1 VTSNLITEQLKQLP
15 ASPGVYLM
23 KDTSGKILYVGKAAR
38 LRDRVRSYFQTSSD
52 LPPKTRQLVGEVN
65 NLDFF
70 VTGSEQE
77 ALILECNF
85 IKQYRPPYNVRLKDD
100 KGFPYIKIDLKD
112 DWPTISFTRRL
123 RNDSARYF
131 GPFTS
136 AWSVRQTLKTLEGI
150 FGFRSCSKPI
160 TGTDKRAC
168 LKYYLKR
175 CAAPCTGNI
184 SKAEYRNIVNQV
196 ILFLEGK
203 QEDIIREL
211 EDQMKVTAEAMEF
224 EKAAR
229 LRDQIQAIKS
239 VIGEQRIT
247 ERVSGE
253 QDVIA
258 FATNRDQA
266 YVQVYFIRRGRLTG
280 REGFVL
286 IGTHTEEPEQIM
298 TSFVKQYYDS
308 ATYIPPRLLL
318 QYRIDD
324 EDAIAEWL
332 RQKRNGAINLT
343 VPQKGRKKELVD
355 IVYKN
360 AEQGLQ
366 QEKIRQFAEPA
377 ALEEALKEMQKA
389 LGLPHIPARLEGYD
403 ISNIQ
408 GKEAVGSMVV
418 FEHGKPKPSHY
429 RRFRIK
435 TVPGA
440 NDYAMLQEVLK
451 RRFKRVATTDDRTT
465 ADTWGIIPDLV
476 LIDGGKGQLNAARSA
491 LKNVGANSMPI
502 ASLAKANEEV
512 FIPGRKTAIVLT
524 RNSPVLQLLQRV
536 RDEAHR
542 FALAYHTRVRRKKS
556 FTSLLDSIPG
566 IGPKRKHALLQHFGT
581 LRAIK
586 DATIDE
592 LMTVKGMT
600 RTTAEKIKESLG

>member
-1 VTSNLITEQLKQLP
+1 MTSNLITEQLKQLP

-23 KDTSGKILYVGKAAR
+23 KDASGKILYVGKAAR
-38 LRDRVRSYFQTSSD
+38 LSDRVRSYFQSSSD
-52 LPPKTRQLVGEVN
+52 LSPKIRQLVTEVN

-85 IKQYRPPYNVRLKDD
+85 IKQYRPHYNVRLKDD
-100 KGFPYIKIDLKD
+100 KGFPYIRIDLKE
-112 DWPTISFTRRL
+112 DWPSISFTRRL
-123 RNDSARYF
+123 RNDGARYF

-136 AWSVRQTLKTLEGI
+136 AWSVRQTLKTLEVI
-150 FGFRSCSKPI
+150 FGFRTCSKTI

-175 CAAPCTGNI
+175 CVAPCIGNVT
-184 SKAEYRNIVNQV
+184 KVEYKSIVKQA

-211 EDQMKVTAEAMEF
+211 EDRMKDAAEAMEF

-229 LRDQIQAIKS
+229 MRDQIQAIKS
-239 VIGEQRIT
+239 VISEQRIT
-247 ERVSGE
+247 GRVSGE
-253 QDVIA
+253 NDVIA

-266 YVQVYFIRRGRLTG
+266 YVQVYFIRKGRLIG

-286 IGTHTEEPEQIM
+286 TGTQSEEPIQIM

-308 ATYIPPRLLL
+308 ATYIPPHLLL
-318 QYRIDD
+318 QFPIDD
-324 EDAIAEWL
+324 RNAITEWL
-332 RQKRNGAINLT
+332 RQKRNGAVILT
-343 VPQKGRKKELVD
+343 VPQKGKKKELVD
-355 IVYKN
+355 IVAKN

-366 QEKIRQFAEPA
+366 QEKIKQFAEPA
-377 ALEEALKEMQKA
+377 ALEEALAELQKV
-389 LGLPHIPARLEGYD
+389 LGLSNSPTRLEGYD

-418 FEHGKPKPSHY
+418 FDHGRPKPSHY

-435 TVPGA
+435 TVPGVD
-440 NDYAMLQEVLK
+440 DYAMLQEVLK
-451 RRFKRVATTDDRTT
+451 RRFKRSTTSDRQVS
-465 ADTWGIIPDLV
+465 DTWGIIPDLV
-476 LIDGGKGQLNAARSA
+476 LIDGGKGQLNAALFSLKDMGVGSA
-491 LKNVGANSMPI
+491 PLI
-502 ASLAKANEEV
+502 SLAKANEEI
-512 FIPGRKTAIVLT
+512 FTPNRKNAIILP
-524 RNSPVLQLLQRV
+524 RNSPGLQLLQRV

-542 FALAYHTRVRRKKS
+542 FALAYHTRIRRKKS
-556 FTSLLDSIPG
+556 FTSILDSIPG
-566 IGPKRKHALLQHFGT
+566 VGPKRKHALLRHFGS

-592 LMTVKGMT
+592 LTNVKGMT
-600 RTTAEKIKESLG
+600 RTTAEKLKESLR

>member
-1 VTSNLITEQLKQLP
+1 MTSNLITEQLKQLP

-52 LPPKTRQLVGEVN
+52 LPPKTRQLVAEVN

-100 KGFPYIKIDLKD
+100 KGFPYIRIDLKE
-112 DWPTISFTRRL
+112 DWPAISFTRRL
-123 RNDSARYF
+123 RNDDARYF

-184 SKAEYRNIVNQV
+184 TKEEYGEIVKKS

-211 EDQMKVTAEAMEF
+211 EDRMKASAEAMEF

-239 VIGEQRIT
+239 VIDEQRIT
-247 ERVSGE
+247 GRVSGE

-266 YVQVYFIRRGRLTG
+266 YVQVYFIRGGRLIG
-280 REGFVL
+280 REGFIL
-286 IGTHTEEPEQIM
+286 TGTHAEEPEQIM
-298 TSFVKQYYDS
+298 TSFVKQY
-308 ATYIPPRLLL
+308 
-318 QYRIDD
+318 
-324 EDAIAEWL
+324 
-332 RQKRNGAINLT
+332 
-343 VPQKGRKKELVD
+343 
-355 IVYKN
+355 
-360 AEQGLQ
+360 
-366 QEKIRQFAEPA
+366 
-377 ALEEALKEMQKA
+377 
-389 LGLPHIPARLEGYD
+389 
-403 ISNIQ
+403 
-408 GKEAVGSMVV
+408 
-418 FEHGKPKPSHY
+418 
-429 RRFRIK
+429 
-435 TVPGA
+435 
-440 NDYAMLQEVLK
+440 
-451 RRFKRVATTDDRTT
+451 
-465 ADTWGIIPDLV
+465 
-476 LIDGGKGQLNAARSA
+476 
-491 LKNVGANSMPI
+491 
-502 ASLAKANEEV
+502 
-512 FIPGRKTAIVLT
+512 
-524 RNSPVLQLLQRV
+524 
-536 RDEAHR
+536 
-542 FALAYHTRVRRKKS
+542 
-556 FTSLLDSIPG
+556 
-566 IGPKRKHALLQHFGT
+566 
-581 LRAIK
+581 
-586 DATIDE
+586 
-592 LMTVKGMT
+592 
-600 RTTAEKIKESLG
+600 